1 MWACGAGG
9 PGGKE
14 IYVHR
19 DGWHRN
25 GEWSVLSSVVSLK
38 NQEYRGKGRLL
49 EERERER
56 ERQRCA
62 SRRVEPS
69 AGACRSD
76 QFEHLL

>member
-25 GEWSVLSSVVSLK
+25 GEWSVLSAVVHLSRIK
-38 NQEYRGKGRLL
+38 KTEGK
-49 EERERER
+49 
-56 ERQRCA
+56 A
-62 SRRVEPS
+62 
-69 AGACRSD
+69 A
-76 QFEHLL
+76 

>member
-38 NQEYRGKGRLL
+38 NQEYRGKGRL

-56 ERQRCA
+56 ALRLSTRGE
-62 SRRVEPS
+62 SS
-69 AGACRSD
+69 
-76 QFEHLL
+76 HLLV

>member
-1 MWACGAGG
+1 VGLRRGWA
-9 PGGKE
+9 GGKE

-38 NQEYRGKGRLL
+38 NQEYRGKGRL
-49 EERERER
+49 EGERERER
-56 ERQRCA
+56 ERCA
-62 SRRVEPS
+62 SLLEASR
-69 AGACRSD
+69 AICWCRSD